1 MKTVNRGWLKRQVLA
16 GKVEAI
22 CAYHMTDDY
31 KRDAANNFGKT
42 TIFVPCRIRSGSDF
56 IEGVMNFY
64 ESDFSS
70 KSGAAWMN
78 KDGTISLSVH
88 SNRAY
93 DLRIKG
99 A

>member
-1 MKTVNRGWLKRQVLA
+1 
-16 GKVEAI
+16 
-22 CAYHMTDDY
+22 MTDDY
-31 KRDAANNFGKT
+31 KRDAANNCGKT
-42 TIFVPCRIRSGSDF
+42 TIFVPCRIRNGSDF
-56 IEGVMNFY
+56 IEGVMNFR
-64 ESDFSS
+64 ESEFSS

-78 KDGTISLSVH
+78 KDGTISFSVH

>member
-31 KRDAANNFGKT
+31 KRDAANNCGKT
-42 TIFVPCRIRSGSDF
+42 TEFIPCRIRTGSDF
-56 IEGVMNFY
+56 IEGVMNFR
-64 ESDFSS
+64 ESEFSS
-70 KSGAAWMN
+70 KSCAAWMN
-78 KDGTISLSVH
+78 KDGTISFSVH
-88 SNRAY
+88 SNLAY
-93 DLRIKG
+93 DLRING